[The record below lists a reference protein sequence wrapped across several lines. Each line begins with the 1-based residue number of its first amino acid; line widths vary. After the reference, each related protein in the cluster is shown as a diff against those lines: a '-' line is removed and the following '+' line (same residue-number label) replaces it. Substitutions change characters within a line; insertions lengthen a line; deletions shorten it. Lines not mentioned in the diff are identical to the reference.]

1 MGLRNKATDAR
12 GESTPKT
19 AKNGLRAAAESA
31 RPEPPTP
38 APPDILMEETVPD
51 ESDHEEAGLNIFN
64 VATSIAAATK
74 ESAPRKGLRAAAEG
88 ARSGTTAPAPPGVFV
103 DDARTQEAAPRK
115 GLRAAAESVRPET
128 PAPPDILVEE
138 TVPDESDH
146 EEVGLNIFNAA
157 KTKESTPQKGLRAA
171 AEAAISETPQTP
183 PDIQVEETVPDKSNP
198 EEAGLNM
205 FNAAAGVAAETKKV
219 APARGLRAAAEG
231 ARPEP
236 PTPTPPDIL
245 AEEPAHEESE
255 REEVGLDAQGEL
267 TGDDYAESLL
277 MDQMKELETEEP
289 EFVPELPSVSADQ
302 LPELF
307 GLETGGDTGIGE
319 RGDAHSVQIFSA
331 MYDTSVPTE
340 GEEAPAAYDKFVK
353 RVTRLLRLF
362 MMVPFIA
369 LGDRFKAQ
377 SAKYDDLRTQLQ
389 QARIPIS
396 YEMYL
401 SNSMFYSIAAGLT
414 GAILGLIASFMAV
427 VVIGLPDQITK
438 LTFSERTAWLLD
450 FKEIFLSVF
459 VVVFLSLVLGG
470 IVYALFLTYP
480 SIKAGER
487 KTSINQNLPYA
498 VTFMYALSNGGM
510 NIVEIFRSLAGCE
523 DTYGEVSK
531 EVDMIVRDMDY
542 FGHDLRTALRNVS
555 HLTISSKFQDLTHNL
570 LSVIDSGGDIPR
582 YFKDKSEQYLKDAV
596 IDQKAYLETL
606 ALIAESYVTAFVAG
620 PLFMIIMGVM
630 MVLMGSGNDVMLQAL
645 IYGVIPIGSVMFLF
659 MINIISPTAGGVPKL
674 LSTRT
679 RLDHEIVIPPELAN
693 LKLEK
698 NAPVDAAMEETL
710 ALKKRWEGFAKSKKT
725 LAFREVLRDPLKS
738 VKIQPAGILVASIPL
753 ALIFFA
759 ASYMTHKHE
768 LLNTSLIINF
778 LDDTIVYSM
787 FLALIPLAFFHEA
800 KTMRENKLQRQIPGF
815 LDKLASTNETGMTM
829 RDSIKL
835 MAKSDIGTLSKQI
848 KLVWNDINWGL
859 DVNDSM
865 VRFANR
871 IRTHVVSRSITL
883 INKANESS
891 GDIGGVLEVAAR
903 DAETEQTLKRE
914 RVINMMIYI
923 IIIYISFLVFVGVIY
938 VITDSFLTKMA
949 EAGEQM
955 AASGGNA
962 GLLGAFDLDAY
973 KRLFFHA
980 SLIQGFCSGLIAG
993 VMGEGSVLSGLK
1005 HSIIMVTVA
1014 LLIFKLLVGGV

>member
-1 MGLRNKATDAR
+1 M
-12 GESTPKT
+12 
-19 AKNGLRAAAESA
+19 
-31 RPEPPTP
+31 
-38 APPDILMEETVPD
+38 
-51 ESDHEEAGLNIFN
+51 
-64 VATSIAAATK
+64 
-74 ESAPRKGLRAAAEG
+74 
-88 ARSGTTAPAPPGVFV
+88 
-103 DDARTQEAAPRK
+103 
-115 GLRAAAESVRPET
+115 
-128 PAPPDILVEE
+128 
-138 TVPDESDH
+138 
-146 EEVGLNIFNAA
+146 
-157 KTKESTPQKGLRAA
+157 
-171 AEAAISETPQTP
+171 
-183 PDIQVEETVPDKSNP
+183 
-198 EEAGLNM
+198 
-205 FNAAAGVAAETKKV
+205 
-219 APARGLRAAAEG
+219 
-231 ARPEP
+231 
-236 PTPTPPDIL
+236 
-245 AEEPAHEESE
+245 
-255 REEVGLDAQGEL
+255 
-267 TGDDYAESLL
+267 
-277 MDQMKELETEEP
+277 
-289 EFVPELPSVSADQ
+289 
-302 LPELF
+302 
-307 GLETGGDTGIGE
+307 
-319 RGDAHSVQIFSA
+319 
-331 MYDTSVPTE
+331 
-340 GEEAPAAYDKFVK
+340 
-353 RVTRLLRLF
+353 
-362 MMVPFIA
+362 
-369 LGDRFKAQ
+369 
-377 SAKYDDLRTQLQ
+377 
-389 QARIPIS
+389 
-396 YEMYL
+396 
-401 SNSMFYSIAAGLT
+401 
-414 GAILGLIASFMAV
+414 
-427 VVIGLPDQITK
+427 
-438 LTFSERTAWLLD
+438 
-450 FKEIFLSVF
+450 
-459 VVVFLSLVLGG
+459 
-470 IVYALFLTYP
+470 YALFLTYP

-555 HLTISSKFQDLTHNL
+555 QMTISSKFQDLTHNL

-606 ALIAESYVTAFVAG
+606 ALVAESYVTAFVAG

-659 MINIISPTAGGVPKL
+659 MINIISPTAGGIPKL
-674 LSTRT
+674 LGTRT
-679 RLDHEIVIPPELAN
+679 RLDHEVVIPPELAN

-698 NAPVDAAMEETL
+698 NAPVDAVMEQTL

-725 LAFREVLRDPLKS
+725 LAFKQVLHNPLKS
-738 VKIQPAGILVASIPL
+738 IRMQPAGILVASIPL

-759 ASYMTHKHE
+759 ASYMTHRHE

-800 KTMRENKLQRQIPGF
+800 KTMRENKLQKQIPGF

-848 KLVWNDINWGL
+848 KQVWNDINWGL

-962 GLLGAFDLDAY
+962 GLLGAFDLDMY

-993 VMGEGSVLSGLK
+993 LMGEGSVLSGLK
-1005 HSIIMVTVA
+1005 HSIIMTTVA

>member
-12 GESTPKT
+12 GESKPKT
-19 AKNGLRAAAESA
+19 AKNGLRAAAE
-31 RPEPPTP
+31 
-38 APPDILMEETVPD
+38 
-51 ESDHEEAGLNIFN
+51 
-64 VATSIAAATK
+64 
-74 ESAPRKGLRAAAEG
+74 G
-88 ARSGTTAPAPPGVFV
+88 ARSKTTAPAPPDVLV
-103 DDARTQEAAPRK
+103 DDARTQEAAPAR
-115 GLRAAAESVRPET
+115 GLRAAAENVRPET

-138 TVPDESDH
+138 TVPDKSNP
-146 EEVGLNIFNAA
+146 EEAVLNIFNATASSAA
-157 KTKESTPQKGLRAA
+157 KTKEAAPRKGLRAA
-171 AEAAISETPQTP
+171 AECARSGTAAPAP
-183 PDIQVEETVPDKSNP
+183 PDVLVDDARTQ
-198 EEAGLNM
+198 EA
-205 FNAAAGVAAETKKV
+205 
-219 APARGLRAAAEG
+219 APARGLRAAAES

-245 AEEPAHEESE
+245 VEEPAHEESE
-255 REEVGLDAQGEL
+255 REEVGLDAQEEL

-289 EFVPELPSVSADQ
+289 EFVPEPPSVSADQ

-307 GLETGGDTGIGE
+307 GLETGEDTGIGE

-377 SAKYDDLRTQLQ
+377 SAKYNDLRTQLQ

-401 SNSMFYSIAAGLT
+401 SNSMFYSIAAGLA
-414 GAILGLIASFMAV
+414 GAILGLIASFIAV

-487 KTSINQNLPYA
+487 KTSIDQNLPYA

-510 NIVEIFRSLAGCE
+510 NIVEIFRSLAGCG

-582 YFKDKSEQYLKDAV
+582 YFKDKSEQYLKEAV

-710 ALKKRWEGFAKSKKT
+710 ALKKKWEDFAKSKKT
-725 LAFREVLRDPLKS
+725 IAFKQVLRDPLKS
-738 VKIQPAGILVASIPL
+738 VKMQPAGILVASIPL

-759 ASYMTHKHE
+759 ASYMTHRHE
-768 LLNTSLIINF
+768 LLNTSLIIDF

-787 FLALIPLAFFHEA
+787 FIALIPLAFFHEA
-800 KTMRENKLQRQIPGF
+800 KTMRENKLQKQIPGF

-859 DVNDSM
+859 DVNDSL

-891 GDIGGVLEVAAR
+891 GDVGGVLEVAAR

-914 RVINMMIYI
+914 RVMNMMIYI

-962 GLLGAFDLDAY
+962 GLLGAFDLNAY

-1005 HSIIMVTVA
+1005 HSIIMTTIA